1 MKSRKDFRTAG
12 MSLPAAS
19 GISCRRTRARR
30 GSSRRSSTPRDSRR
44 CRNPAS
50 TFWSTRSVRRPGPI
64 AWRRSHDR
72 ARAAGQ
78 GVRQAPRRACGAR
91 RDVRRAERRDH
102 RSARSQRRRQDDAV
116 ANDRDARRPGRRP
129 GAGRRPRRC
138 RRPLRG
144 ARAHRCAVGC
154 ARPLLTPDRARERP
168 LLRRAARPF
177 RCAARRAH
185 RRAVRDARPLSDRR
199 SARRGVFARGA
210 DEGRDRA
217 RARPRP
223 RHDPAR
229 RTDERPRHHE
239 RADAAHRVAGVA
251 RAGQVPALLVARDAG
266 SGGAVRPHRHAVAGA
281 RRRGRHRV
289 RADRPRRN
297 ERPRGCVRRAARV
310 RRGPRGMTTSFGAAL
325 ARTIAILRKELLDT
339 LRDRRTGTV
348 TLLSAILAGPIFL
361 LLIFNLM
368 AIQAEHAR
376 EMTLPVI
383 GAEYAPAVVAFL
395 QRQQVS
401 VTKAPADYDT
411 QIRRGDLDVVLV
423 IDASFGKD
431 VEQGK
436 PGTVQLVF
444 DRSRD
449 RARPSIDQAES
460 LLRGYNRL
468 WGDQRLML
476 RGVTTSVANPLLI
489 ETADLATPQQS
500 GALVLFL
507 VAYYGLFA
515 SVMGGM

>member
-1 MKSRKDFRTAG
+1 
-12 MSLPAAS
+12 
-19 GISCRRTRARR
+19 
-30 GSSRRSSTPRDSRR
+30 
-44 CRNPAS
+44 
-50 TFWSTRSVRRPGPI
+50 
-64 AWRRSHDR
+64 
-72 ARAAGQ
+72 
-78 GVRQAPRRACGAR
+78 
-91 RDVRRAERRDH
+91 
-102 RSARSQRRRQDDAV
+102 
-116 ANDRDARRPGRRP
+116 
-129 GAGRRPRRC
+129 
-138 RRPLRG
+138 
-144 ARAHRCAVGC
+144 
-154 ARPLLTPDRARERP
+154 
-168 LLRRAARPF
+168 
-177 RCAARRAH
+177 
-185 RRAVRDARPLSDRR
+185 
-199 SARRGVFARGA
+199 
-210 DEGRDRA
+210 
-217 RARPRP
+217 
-223 RHDPAR
+223 
-229 RTDERPRHHE
+229 
-239 RADAAHRVAGVA
+239 
-251 RAGQVPALLVARDAG
+251 
-266 SGGAVRPHRHAVAGA
+266 
-281 RRRGRHRV
+281 
-289 RADRPRRN
+289 
-297 ERPRGCVRRAARV
+297 
-310 RRGPRGMTTSFGAAL
+310 MTTSFGAAL

-368 AIQAEHAR
+368 ASQAEHAR

-401 VTKAPADYDT
+401 VTKAPADYDA

-515 SVMGGM
+515 SVMGGMAVALDTTAGERERQSLEPLLMTPARPAEIVIGKWLAVCAFDALVVTLTLTGFYLTLAFAPLPPVGVPFLFGVREFGRFLLVLVPMILMLPAILLYVGSRARAYKEAQANVSVLLFVVSLIPLVQLFMQRKEPSWIMLVPVSAQYSLLNTSLRGEAPALAQLALSWIAPLALVVIALVAVARRLSREAILSGK

>member
-1 MKSRKDFRTAG
+1 
-12 MSLPAAS
+12 
-19 GISCRRTRARR
+19 
-30 GSSRRSSTPRDSRR
+30 
-44 CRNPAS
+44 
-50 TFWSTRSVRRPGPI
+50 
-64 AWRRSHDR
+64 
-72 ARAAGQ
+72 
-78 GVRQAPRRACGAR
+78 
-91 RDVRRAERRDH
+91 
-102 RSARSQRRRQDDAV
+102 
-116 ANDRDARRPGRRP
+116 
-129 GAGRRPRRC
+129 
-138 RRPLRG
+138 
-144 ARAHRCAVGC
+144 
-154 ARPLLTPDRARERP
+154 
-168 LLRRAARPF
+168 
-177 RCAARRAH
+177 
-185 RRAVRDARPLSDRR
+185 
-199 SARRGVFARGA
+199 
-210 DEGRDRA
+210 
-217 RARPRP
+217 
-223 RHDPAR
+223 
-229 RTDERPRHHE
+229 
-239 RADAAHRVAGVA
+239 
-251 RAGQVPALLVARDAG
+251 
-266 SGGAVRPHRHAVAGA
+266 
-281 RRRGRHRV
+281 
-289 RADRPRRN
+289 
-297 ERPRGCVRRAARV
+297 
-310 RRGPRGMTTSFGAAL
+310 MTTSVGAAL
-325 ARTIAILRKELLDT
+325 TRTTAILRKELLDT
-339 LRDRRTGTV
+339 LRDRRTGTI

-368 AIQAEHAR
+368 ASQAEHAR

-401 VTKAPADYDT
+401 VTKAPADYDA

-515 SVMGGM
+515 SVMGGMAVALDTTAGERERQSLEPLLMTPARPAEIVIGKWLAVCAFDALVVTLTLTGFYLTLAFAPLPPVGVPFLFGSREFGRFLLVLVPMMLMLPAILLYVGSRARAYKEAQANVSVLLFVVSLIPLVQLFMQRKEPGWLMLVPVSAQYSLLNTSLRGEAPALAPLALSWLAPAALIVIALVAVARRLSRESILSGK